1 MTKTTS
7 NHKSFELF
15 IKEMP
20 KPFTLIFLL
29 LPHLAMSQKFS
40 LLRASEHWALGTLGG
55 VANHRATTAQSP
67 QHINF
72 NYSMDFGLT
81 SVNVGLIGRN
91 FKGWKTKTRRQRT
104 GAIINSV
111 IYLGIGLG
119 SRQLTINYANGF
131 NRN

>member
-1 MTKTTS
+1 MKPL
-7 NHKSFELF
+7 KF
-15 IKEMP
+15 I
-20 KPFTLIFLL
+20 FLFLL

-40 LLRASEHWALGTLGG
+40 FIRASEHWALGTLGG

-119 SRQLTINYANGF
+119 SRQLTINYAKGF
-131 NRN
+131 NQN